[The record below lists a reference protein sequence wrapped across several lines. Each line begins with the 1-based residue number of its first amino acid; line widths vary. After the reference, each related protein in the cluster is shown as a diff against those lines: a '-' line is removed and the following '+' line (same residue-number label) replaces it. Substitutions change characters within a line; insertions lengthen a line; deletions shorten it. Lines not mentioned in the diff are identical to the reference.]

1 MARTDN
7 MTEPEFTDDQIQ
19 RIDNLQAAAIDFFNV
34 LMEADD
40 YGFLLEDVWDLIYAG
55 ADMLVKRGHRIRIP
69 TQVTEKDGTE
79 RIIDWYEGDEPDA
92 DLEH

>member
-1 MARTDN
+1 MARTTD

-40 YGFLLEDVWDLIYAG
+40 YGFCWKMFGISFMPVPTCSSNADIEFGFLL
-55 ADMLVKRGHRIRIP
+55 R
-69 TQVTEKDGTE
+69 
-79 RIIDWYEGDEPDA
+79 
-92 DLEH
+92 